1 MLRITFENQS
11 AELDLD
17 GYDHS
22 DDDIR
27 AIVARHFN
35 VALDRV
41 KEYEI
46 DRYGR
51 NVVFRPDGG
60 A

>member
-1 MLRITFENQS
+1 MLSIKFENQL

-27 AIVARHFN
+27 AIVARHFD
-35 VALDRV
+35 VPMDRV
-41 KEYEI
+41 QAYEI

-51 NVVFRPDGG
+51 NVVFRPD
-60 A
+60 AD